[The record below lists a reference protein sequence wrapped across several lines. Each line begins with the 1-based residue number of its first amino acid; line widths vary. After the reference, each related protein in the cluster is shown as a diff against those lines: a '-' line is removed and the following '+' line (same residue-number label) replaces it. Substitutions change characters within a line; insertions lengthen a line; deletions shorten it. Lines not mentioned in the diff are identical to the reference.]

1 VFAVPGAVTSPLSE
15 APNEL
20 IRDGARLI
28 RRADDLLADLGIEA
42 VRTCVRPEG
51 LPPAQRAAFEALEQP
66 MLPEALANAVGLSM
80 SDVLT
85 ALVQLEVVGLVRGE
99 GGRYRRA
106 LEAVPADPQDPASA
120 DPVQEAGRRP
130 SG

>member
-1 VFAVPGAVTSPLSE
+1 VTSPLSE

-51 LPPAQRAAFEALEQP
+51 LPPAQRAAFEALDQP
-66 MLPEALANAVGLSM
+66 MLPEALANAVGVSM
-80 SDVLT
+80 PDVLT
-85 ALVQLEVVGLVRGE
+85 ALMQLEVVGLVCGE
-99 GGRYRRA
+99 GGRYRRT
-106 LEAVPADPQDPASA
+106 LEPVPAGPDDPASA